1 MGSAGSPPAV
11 SGTARSLAEVMRQVR
26 RMELRTRGLVAT
38 AFAGEYPSVFKGHGM
53 EFAEVREYVPGDDVR
68 SIDWNVSARMGT
80 PYVKRFVE
88 ERELDVLLLVDVS
101 ASQRWGSG
109 PTRKDELI
117 PELAANVAM
126 SAARS
131 QDRVGMLAWSDRQE
145 AFVPPGKGRRRAL
158 RIVRDLLVL
167 EPSGRGTDLAA
178 ALVRAGRLL
187 RTRSVLLLVS
197 DFRVPEAQWDVFAGA
212 AAATAARHDLVAVTL
227 GDPLEGGLP
236 RAGVL
241 RIEDPESGERVDL
254 DTGSRRVR
262 ARYRAAA
269 GERRERLDALLRRL
283 GVDEVRLDT
292 GSPVGPALLAFA
304 RRRERRLRQ

>member
-1 MGSAGSPPAV
+1 MPAGAPAGAPGSR
-11 SGTARSLAEVMRQVR
+11 RSLAEVMRQVR

-53 EFAEVREYVPGDDVR
+53 EFAEVREYVSGDDVR
-68 SIDWNVSARMGT
+68 SIDWNVSARMGS
-80 PYVKRFVE
+80 PFVKRFVE

-109 PTRKDELI
+109 RTRKDELI

-167 EPSGRGTDLAA
+167 EPSGRSTDLAG

-197 DFRVPEAQWDVFAGA
+197 DFRVPEAGWDAFAGA
-212 AAATAARHDLVAVTL
+212 AASTAKRHDLVAVTL
-227 GDPLEGGLP
+227 SDPLERGLP
-236 RAGVL
+236 PAGVL
-241 RIEDPESGERVDL
+241 RVEDPETGERVDL

-269 GERRERLDALLRRL
+269 VERRARLDGLLRRL
-283 GVDEVRLDT
+283 AVDEIRLDA